1 MIRLSRTRLVTVYDA
16 RVLYPSL
23 ICNLL
28 MYLGTERLVSVRW
41 TAAIHDEWTRN
52 LLEARPDLPP
62 ERLAR
67 TRRSMETA
75 LPDAEADGFEHLIT
89 GLSLPDP
96 DDRHMLAA
104 AIHAGAELIVTQN
117 LKHFPA
123 GALTPHGLEARTP
136 DALPRRLLDAESTAT
151 RVASAHLPTVHWLP
165 RRHRRDVARGGA
177 GADPVLCAGARTRSP
192 KTRLRSEGEV
202 RHSQGMLRVGRLS
215 QPPGIVRVFRRSE
228 PVRHPR

>member
-62 ERLAR
+62 ERLVR

-123 GALTPHGLEARTP
+123 GALTP
-136 DALPRRLLDAESTAT
+136 DALLRRLLEPNPP
-151 RVASAHLPTVHWLP
+151 LPVW
-165 RRHRRDVARGGA
+165 R
-177 GADPVLCAGARTRSP
+177 ARTFQRFIGFRGAIGE
-192 KTRLRSEGEV
+192 TLRGEG
-202 RHSQGMLRVGRLS
+202 RVPIPSFVLGRA
-215 QPPGIVRVFRRSE
+215 QD
-228 PVRHPR
+228 HPRPGCGVKER